1 MKKRKLLMNVLKRT
15 GAIKL
20 LYGYLVVFLAI
31 AIMIVIVEP
40 NINSVQDGIWYCF
53 SVMTTIGF
61 GDLLAVTLIGRI
73 LSIILSVY
81 SIIMIAVIPGVIT
94 SFYMETIKL
103 RTNDSME
110 KFMSDLERL
119 PELSKEELEEL
130 SQKVKNFQKKRK

>member
-1 MKKRKLLMNVLKRT
+1 MNVLKRT

-20 LYGYLVVFLAI
+20 LYGYLVVFLTI

-119 PELSKEELEEL
+119 PELSKEELAEL